1 MRLFAILGL
10 SLSLLACGVK
20 AAPRPP
26 RPDARPQTGDPNMVR
41 TNAPR
46 DTAPAAVYPV
56 EHNPSF
62 PGGVLPWQRP
72 PNSPEL
78 GRETDGG
85 QPTPEQEREK

>member
-1 MRLFAILGL
+1 
-10 SLSLLACGVK
+10 
-20 AAPRPP
+20 
-26 RPDARPQTGDPNMVR
+26 MVR